1 MPSKALPRPAGFHAI
16 TPYLVL
22 SDARAFI
29 AFVTQVFD
37 AEEHRTHLDAA
48 GHIRHG
54 ELQIGDSILWIAQS
68 SANWPAMQ
76 TSLYLYVD
84 DTDATYNK
92 ALAAGGTSIMA
103 PADQFYGD
111 RNAGVTDPCGNQ
123 WWIATHIEDVSEKEL
138 ERRSQEAFT
147 RQRS

>member
-1 MPSKALPRPAGFHAI
+1 MPSKTLPRPAGFRSV
-16 TPYLVL
+16 TPYLLL
-22 SDARAFI
+22 SDAKAFI
-29 AFVTQVFD
+29 AFVTQAFG
-37 AEEHRTHLDAA
+37 AEEHRMHVDPS
-48 GHIRHG
+48 GQIRHG

-68 SANWPAMQ
+68 NPDWPAMQ
-76 TSLYLYVD
+76 TGLYLYVE

-123 WWIATHIEDVSEKEL
+123 WWIATHIEDVSEEEL
-138 ERRSQEAFT
+138 ERRSQKAFAK
-147 RQRS
+147 QQG